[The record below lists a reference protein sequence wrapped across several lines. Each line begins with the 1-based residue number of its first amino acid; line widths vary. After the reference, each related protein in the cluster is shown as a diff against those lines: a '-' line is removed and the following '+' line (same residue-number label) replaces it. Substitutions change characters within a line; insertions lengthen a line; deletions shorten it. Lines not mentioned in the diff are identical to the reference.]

1 MGQEEA
7 AVLRPHLDALLNDH
21 LVGVFGGLETEEH
34 AIMRPEP
41 QRYVLPD
48 STARH
53 PFFYSCPIYGIDK
66 ASCLKKLLAR
76 GIFPE
81 AEQLLSCFLG
91 KKLPLPESCLL
102 YLGKD
107 TGKAVLGNY
116 SAKIKITIDINSLC

>member
-41 QRYVLPD
+41 LRSVLPD

-53 PFFYSCPIYGIDK
+53 PFFTAVPSI
-66 ASCLKKLLAR
+66 
-76 GIFPE
+76 
-81 AEQLLSCFLG
+81 AEIRL
-91 KKLPLPESCLL
+91 
-102 YLGKD
+102 
-107 TGKAVLGNY
+107 VV
-116 SAKIKITIDINSLC
+116 